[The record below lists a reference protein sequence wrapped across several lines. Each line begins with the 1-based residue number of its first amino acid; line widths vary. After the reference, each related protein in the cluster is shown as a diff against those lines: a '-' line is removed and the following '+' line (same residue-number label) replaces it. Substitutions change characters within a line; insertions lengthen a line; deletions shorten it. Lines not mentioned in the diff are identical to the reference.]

1 MKGRIIIILAIAT
14 LVLTGASGFIYVTQD
29 HTAPV
34 IEVPSE
40 SLLYTEGE
48 NESVLLKGVT
58 ASDAEDGDLTS
69 EVRIYDVSVLDDG
82 KQAIVTYAVY
92 DSHNNLGKESRLI
105 DYKALVKPVAEEPTP
120 EEEAKK
126 DPETKKAE
134 KIEKSKEKAKLS
146 NSVTTTSNV
155 VKLDRNDTSAQRQLE
170 LEEEER
176 RRNAA
181 ATVNNTYYYGGDDG
195 DGEDTPDPA
204 PTPAPAPSQPA
215 APEPSG
221 NGETANQGG
230 GETTQPQPSGSGE
243 TSQPSGGETAQP
255 QPSGGETSNQGGG
268 EVGGGAS
275 GSGEV
280 GGGEVGGG
288 ETPPPSDEGN

>member
-1 MKGRIIIILAIAT
+1 MKGRIIAILGIAT
-14 LVLTGASGFIYVTQD
+14 LALIGASGFVYVTQD

-40 SLLYTEGE
+40 PFLYTEGE
-48 NESVLLKGVT
+48 NENVLLKGVT
-58 ASDAEDGDLTS
+58 ATDNEDGDLTDQ
-69 EVRIYDVSVLDDG
+69 VRIYDVSVLDNG

-92 DSHNNLGKESRLI
+92 DSRNNLGKESRLI
-105 DYKALVKPVAEEPTP
+105 DYKALVKPVEAEKDP
-120 EEEAKK
+120 EEEAAK

-134 KIEKSKEKAKLS
+134 KIEKSKEKAKVS

-181 ATVNNTYYYGGDDG
+181 VTTTTNYNYGGG
-195 DGEDTPDPA
+195 DGGEEYNEPDPE
-204 PTPAPAPSQPA
+204 PTPQPAPS
-215 APEPSG
+215 G
-221 NGETANQGG
+221 NEGG
-230 GETTQPQPSGSGE
+230 GETPTPQPTPSGNEG
-243 TSQPSGGETAQP
+243 GGETPAP
-255 QPSGGETSNQGGG
+255 QPTPSGNEGGGAGGGG
-268 EVGGGAS
+268 EVGGGEV
-275 GSGEV
+275 GGGEV

-288 ETPPPSDEGN
+288 ETPPPADE

>member
-181 ATVNNTYYYGGDDG
+181 TTVNNTYYYGGDDG

-204 PTPAPAPSQPA
+204 PTPAPSQPA
-215 APEPSG
+215 ATEPSG
-221 NGETANQGG
+221 NGETANKGG
-230 GETTQPQPSGSGE
+230 GETAQPQPSGSGE

>member
-195 DGEDTPDPA
+195 DGEDTPDPT
-204 PTPAPAPSQPA
+204 PTPAPSQPA
-215 APEPSG
+215 ATEPSG

-230 GETTQPQPSGSGE
+230 GETSQPQPSGSGE